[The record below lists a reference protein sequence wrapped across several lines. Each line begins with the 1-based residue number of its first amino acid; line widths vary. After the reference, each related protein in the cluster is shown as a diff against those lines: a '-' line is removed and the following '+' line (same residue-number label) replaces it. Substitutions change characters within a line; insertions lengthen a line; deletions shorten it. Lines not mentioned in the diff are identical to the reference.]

1 MYRRGSACHPC
12 GVADADVFRFE
23 VGERIGLIGDIHGHS
38 LALEA
43 VLDAGTALGVDRW
56 LVLGDVVA
64 MGPDPGR
71 VLDQLDSADV
81 VATVSGNTDRY
92 VLTGDRPDPT
102 FEQVVADPG
111 LLPRLVE
118 VAAIFAW
125 TKGYLAATCRLDTL
139 LSYASEF
146 RALLPDGTEL
156 LAVHGSLVSDEGAG
170 VSPSLSPTEV
180 DVLFPGLSAGLV
192 IAGHT
197 HVRTDLVIEGVR
209 FVNPGSVS
217 NHHCT
222 NHPATF
228 SLLQVNE
235 DCYSVSHHDAPY
247 DTSAAVDA
255 IRRCG
260 IPGADFLIERYFGD
274 GGL

>member
-1 MYRRGSACHPC
+1 M
-12 GVADADVFRFE
+12 FRFE
-23 VGERIGLIGDIHGHS
+23 VGERIGLIADIHGNS

-43 VLDAGTALGVDRW
+43 VLDAGAALGVDRW

-64 MGPDPGR
+64 MGPDPAR

-81 VATVSGNTDRY
+81 AATVSGNTDRY

-125 TKGYLAATCRLDTL
+125 TKGYLAATGRLDTL
-139 LSYASEF
+139 RSYASEF

-170 VSPSLSPTEV
+170 ISPSLSPADV
-180 DVLFPGLSAGLV
+180 GVLFPEHSAGLV
-192 IAGHT
+192 VAGHT
-197 HVRTDLVIEGVR
+197 HLRTDLVLDGVR

-217 NHHCT
+217 NHHSPDR
-222 NHPATF
+222 PATF
-228 SLLQVNE
+228 SILQVDE
-235 DCYSVSHHDAPY
+235 DRHSISHHDARY
-247 DTSAAVDA
+247 DTSATVDA

-260 IPGADFLIERYFGD
+260 IPGATFLVERYFGD